1 MSPIDWMKLAL
12 SRYSDFSGRS
22 RRMEYWMLV
31 LLQIGVSIVTSLVD
45 NIIGLGGIIFGAYG
59 PLTLIVSLVLIVPAI
74 AVAVRRLHDRDMSGW
89 FLLLGLVPVIGGLI
103 LLVIFL
109 LEGTQGTNKYGP
121 DPKLT

>member
-22 RRMEYWMLV
+22 RRMEYWMFV
-31 LLQIGVSIVTSLVD
+31 ILQIGVSIVTSLID
-45 NIIGLGGIIFGAYG
+45 NIIGLGGIVFGAYG

-74 AVAVRRLHDRDMSGW
+74 AVGVRRLHDRDMSGW
-89 FLLLGLVPVIGGLI
+89 FLLLGLVPIVGGLI

-109 LEGTQGTNKYGP
+109 LEGTQGSNKYGA
-121 DPKLT
+121 DPKSA